1 MRRQSEKGQA
11 ILLVVAAMGI
21 FLVGAL
27 GLAIDGA
34 QLYGHRGMA
43 QVAADAAAQ
52 AAILSI
58 FNGTNVGSNAFAA
71 TTAYTHTCTT
81 TDAITPC
88 AHARKNKFGDT
99 AADTVFIDVPTA
111 ASVGLDP
118 ASLSSDP
125 VNLIRVS
132 VTRSV
137 NNGIIRL
144 LGASATT
151 PVTAVAVAAI
161 VSVQSPTPLLITHP
175 NLANSLSTNGTT
187 NIIICGGPTR
197 SVQVN
202 SVDPDAYASPKAGG
216 IINLSNAGPPD
227 TGNCLTGTGADFGV
241 YGGSST
247 NPGSVSLGTTGHYV
261 SPSSPVQDPLRNV
274 PAPGET
280 GGPAIPPTAPPPV
293 AIANAVDGCNYVGG
307 CIEYSPGLYV
317 GGLDVNGGSPVI
329 FKPGLYYVRGGGFRI
344 KNNDGG
350 GGLANSYNAM
360 STNIAQADPDTGMGM
375 VVYDTGNCGA
385 SVCALNSNPTG
396 GFDINTGVNV
406 TIQGSTLTTTNAAG
420 NVVPAAPYYG
430 VLFWEDRNADKHTGN
445 NQPTSGGAHT
455 LGQGNGCFSL
465 IGTIYITNWL
475 SVMSPPGGSLA
486 HYQEV
491 QYNGNPCS
499 TTYNQG
505 DIIVSS
511 LQIVGSTTIRM
522 KLVPYGFLNI
532 RQIAL
537 VR

>member
-1 MRRQSEKGQA
+1 MRKRSEKGQA

-34 QLYGHRGMA
+34 QLYGQRGMA

-58 FNGTNVGSNAFAA
+58 FNGTNVGTNAFAA
-71 TTAYTHTCTT
+71 TTGYTHTCTT
-81 TDAITPC
+81 TDTITPC
-88 AHARKNKFGDT
+88 AHARKNKFGGT
-99 AADTVFIDVPTA
+99 AADTVYIDVPTA
-111 ASVGLDP
+111 TSVGLDP

-125 VNLIRVS
+125 INLIRVS

-137 NNGIIRL
+137 GNGIIRL
-144 LGASATT
+144 LGAAATT

-175 NLANSLSTNGTT
+175 NLANSLSTNGNT

-202 SVDPDAYASPKAGG
+202 SVDPAAYASPKAGG
-216 IINLSNAGPPD
+216 TVNLSNAGPPD

-241 YGGSST
+241 YGGSAT

-280 GGPAIPPTAPPPV
+280 GGPAIPTTAGSSA
-293 AIANAVDGCNYVGG
+293 AIANGIDGCTNAGG
-307 CIEYSPGLYV
+307 CVEYSPGLYV
-317 GGLDVNGGSPVI
+317 GGLNASGGNPVI
-329 FKPGLYYVRGGGFRI
+329 FKPGLYYMRGGGFTL
-344 KNNDGG
+344 KNVNGG
-350 GGLANSYNAM
+350 GGLANNWNAM
-360 STNIAQADPDTGMGM
+360 STNAAQADTNTGMGM

-385 SVCALNSNPTG
+385 TVCALNSNSTG
-396 GFDINTGVNV
+396 GFVIDTNV
-406 TIQGSTLTTTNAAG
+406 QASLQGATLTTTNAAG
-420 NVVPAAPYYG
+420 NVVPATPYYG
-430 VLFWEDRNADKHTGN
+430 ILFWEDRNADKHVGSG
-445 NQPTSGGAHT
+445 PTSNHNAHSI
-455 LGQGNGCFSL
+455 GQGNGCFSL

-475 SVMSPPGGSLA
+475 SVMTSDLT

-491 QYNGNPCS
+491 DYNGNPCS

-505 DIIVSS
+505 DIIISS